1 MRNYLSAAGSKDTEE
16 SATNRQ
22 SLLARPWNQVRAY
35 FLLPATFKKR
45 CSVSPW
51 YGTLPPRAETF
62 IISVHILL
70 NVILCAV
77 SYTAFPRN
85 LDWNSKAT
93 QIWRYFSDRTG
104 YLSYANVTVFFVF
117 GIRNNIL
124 IWLTGWNFSTFNR
137 FHRWVARIA
146 TLEAVLHSIAY
157 TVFDFQDGGFASYI
171 QDFARRYWWVGKR
184 VVFRASANSTQV
196 VRYHRDHYDV
206 LHNWIF
212 GAMGPSEILRLL
224 LDNTYSSS
232 ARHARHSLLPYR

>member
-1 MRNYLSAAGSKDTEE
+1 MTNYLSAAGSKDTEE
-16 SATNRQ
+16 PATRRP
-22 SLLARPWNQVRAY
+22 SLLARLWNQVRAY
-35 FLLPATFKKR
+35 FLLPATFRKR
-45 CSVSPW
+45 CSVSSW

-62 IISVHILL
+62 IISVHIFL
-70 NVILCAV
+70 NVVLCAV
-77 SYTAFPRN
+77 SYTAFDRN
-85 LDWNSKAT
+85 LDWDSKAT

-104 YLSYANVTVFFVF
+104 YLSYANLTVFFVF

-157 TVFDFQDGGFASYI
+157 IVFDFQDGGFATYI
-171 QDFARRYWWVGKR
+171 EDFARRYWWVEKLA
-184 VVFRASANSTQV
+184 VFRTSADRMQV

-206 LHNWIF
+206 LHNCIF

-224 LDNTYSSS
+224 PNNTYSSS
-232 ARHARHSLLPYR
+232 ARHARHSVLPYR